1 MPVKNKILI
10 AEDEPVT
17 CEMLRAVLTRAG
29 YEVMFAADGLAAV
42 EIARQEKPDLVLS
55 DGLLPKLHG
64 FLVSKAIRDLP
75 DPPMVILLT
84 GVYTKPMYKWEVK
97 EQYGAEELLIK
108 PIKPRDLVACV
119 AKYLPIAMP
128 TDVMVEEIQRL
139 MDCA

>member
-1 MPVKNKILI
+1 MKNKILI

-17 CEMLRAVLTRAG
+17 REVLRSVLTRAG
-29 YEVMFAADGLAAV
+29 YEVSFAEDGLAAV
-42 EIARQEKPDLVLS
+42 EKARQEKPDLVLT

-64 FLVSKAIRDLP
+64 FLVSKAIRELP

-84 GVYTKPMYKWEVK
+84 GVYTKPMYKWEVR

-108 PIKPRDLVACV
+108 PVKPCDLLACV
-119 AKYLPIAMP
+119 AKYLPVTSPA
-128 TDVMVEEIQRL
+128 DVMTEEIERL